1 MRKFFL
7 VIVLAGLSA
16 SSAPAQQL
24 RDQKPDKPA
33 AVSIPLRAP
42 KAAANACAEYGPGF
56 VKVEGSST
64 CMKIGGSISVGV
76 GGSR

>member
-1 MRKFFL
+1 MRKFFP
-7 VIVLAGLSA
+7 VIVLAVLSA
-16 SSAPAQQL
+16 SSVSAQQL

-33 AVSIPLRAP
+33 AASIPLRAP
-42 KAAANACAEYGPGF
+42 KAAANSCAEYGPGF

-64 CMKIGGSISVGV
+64 CVKIGGSISVGV

>member
-1 MRKFFL
+1 MRNIFP
-7 VIVLAGLSA
+7 VIVLAVLSA

-24 RDQKPDKPA
+24 RDQKLDKP

-42 KAAANACAEYGPGF
+42 KAAANSCAEYGPGF

-64 CMKIGGSISVGV
+64 CVKIGGSISVGV

>member
-1 MRKFFL
+1 MRKFFPVVAL
-7 VIVLAGLSA
+7 VVLSA
-16 SSAPAQQL
+16 SSASAQQL
-24 RDQKPDKPA
+24 RDQKPDKP

-76 GGSR
+76 SGSR

>member
-1 MRKFFL
+1 MRKFFP
-7 VIVLAGLSA
+7 VIILAVLSA
-16 SSAPAQQL
+16 SSASAQQL

-64 CMKIGGSISVGV
+64 CVKIGGSISVGV

>member
-1 MRKFFL
+1 MRNIL
-7 VIVLAGLSA
+7 PVIMLAVLSA
-16 SSAPAQQL
+16 SSASAQQL
-24 RDQKPDKPA
+24 RDPKPEKP

-42 KAAANACAEYGPGF
+42 KAAANWCAEYGPGF

-64 CMKIGGSISVGV
+64 CMKIGGSISVGA